1 MLNHPSQIFTKT
13 MVKFVVLVL
22 AIFLSTAGY
31 ARASFFSLDSLPQKH
46 AVTAAQLCQ
55 SKKFDEARAEVDLAI
70 YTELES
76 NDPYTW
82 YIRGY
87 IYKELYKLEGKT
99 ELSTNLRETAVM
111 SLLKSHELSPV
122 ADQNNDAAL
131 SYLAST
137 YFRDALLAASEFLE
151 VTDSTCFELFDAY
164 RNIQAVVG
172 SVEKVNAGYVELLH
186 TRCRNLLNMHAKDRC
201 NEVLFLEVKRS
212 YEEILSYQKNDCIAM
227 YNLAITYYNTAVFS
241 NDALPDAACYDA
253 PERERFLENSLNL
266 LKEMESNCD
275 DKSSAYRALAN
286 VLRASNRSEEASVY
300 DEKFKS
306 TSAAKD
312 K

>member
-1 MLNHPSQIFTKT
+1 

-22 AIFLSTAGY
+22 SIFLSTAGY
-31 ARASFFSLDSLPQKH
+31 AHVSIYSLDSLPQKH

-55 SKKFDEARAEVDLAI
+55 NKKFDDARAEVDLAI
-70 YTELES
+70 HTELES

-87 IYKELYKLEGKT
+87 IYKELYKLEGKA
-99 ELSTNLRETAVM
+99 EQSANLRETAVM
-111 SLLKSHELSPV
+111 SLLKSHELSPTS
-122 ADQNNDAAL
+122 DQNNDAAL

-137 YFRDALLAASEFLE
+137 YFRDALLAATDFHE
-151 VTDSTCFELFDAY
+151 VADSTCFELFEAY
-164 RNIQAVVG
+164 RNIQSIVG
-172 SVEKVNAGYVELLH
+172 SIEKVNAGYVELLH
-186 TRCRNLLNMHAKDRC
+186 TRCRSLLSMHANDRC

-212 YEEILSYQKNDCIAM
+212 YEEILSLQKNDCIAM
-227 YNLAITYYNTAVFS
+227 YNLAITFYNTAVFS

-253 PERERFLENSLNL
+253 PEREQFLENALNL

-275 DKSSAYRALAN
+275 DKPSAYRALAN
-286 VLRASNRSEEASVY
+286 VLRASNRAEEATVY
-300 DEKFKS
+300 DEKLKGS
-306 TSAAKD
+306 GAAKD